1 MDIGRSSVNPML
13 PYFASAKLTASN
25 VPQPDERGNYTAG
38 MFREDFPQFF
48 QAYKMVGNENE
59 YYKSLVPD
67 SMLEL
72 FVTQANDSILPS
84 RWGSMWRYAAGLY
97 TAHFAALYLQTYSEG
112 SSDPAAVA
120 QNAQQ
125 TGVVKSTTMGD
136 TSVSYDNTAV
146 TSGIEKWGA
155 WNATKYGQQL
165 ITYARLTGMG
175 GMWCG

>member
-1 MDIGRSSVNPML
+1 
-13 PYFASAKLTASN
+13 
-25 VPQPDERGNYTAG
+25 
-38 MFREDFPQFF
+38 
-48 QAYKMVGNENE
+48 
-59 YYKSLVPD
+59 
-67 SMLEL
+67 
-72 FVTQANDSILPS
+72 
-84 RWGSMWRYAAGLY
+84 MWRYAAGLY

-112 SSDPAAVA
+112 ASDPAAVA